1 MENEMAP
8 RLELVTPDN
17 VRDAC
22 RLRIRRDQERYVAP
36 VAFSLAEAYADPVHA
51 WPRLIYDGERLVAF
65 VMGGFLAG
73 DEFLDSTLW
82 RLNVAG
88 DAQRNGY
95 GRFAVRAVAEE
106 AQRRGRSALSV
117 GYAKGE
123 ASPEAFYL
131 RLGFEPT
138 GKHLG
143 ELYEAVAP
151 VERLLR

>member
-17 VRDAC
+17 VHDAC
-22 RLRIRRDQERYVAP
+22 RLRIRPDQERYVAP
-36 VAFSLAEAYADPVHA
+36 VAISLAEAYADPVHA

-65 VMGGFLAG
+65 VMGGFLPG

-82 RLNVAG
+82 RLNVSAG
-88 DAQRNGY
+88 AQRSGY
-95 GRFAVRAVAEE
+95 GRFAVHAVVEE
-106 AQRRGRSALSV
+106 ARRRGRSVLSV

-151 VERLLR
+151 LERLR